1 MGLANQL
8 VSAESIQI
16 TMVSLKI
23 HLAFAV
29 LACGLWMTTAASVH
43 TIIAPEEVK
52 EVYLLSADDPAES
65 STDPNESTTDPNEST
80 TDPNKSTT
88 DPNKSTTDQTETTTD
103 QTETTTD
110 PNEPTTT
117 PAPGAA
123 SSLTSTCQVLFLT
136 VVISILL

>member
-1 MGLANQL
+1 MGNQL

-29 LACGLWMTTAASVH
+29 LACGLWMTTAAPVH

-65 STDPNESTTDPNEST
+65 ATDPAQSTTDPAQ
-80 TDPNKSTT
+80 STT

-136 VVISILL
+136 IVISILL

>member
-1 MGLANQL
+1 MGNQL

-29 LACGLWMTTAASVH
+29 LACGLWMTTAAPVH

-65 STDPNESTTDPNEST
+65 ATDPNEST

-88 DPNKSTTDQTETTTD
+88 DQTKTTTD

-123 SSLTSTCQVLFLT
+123 SSLTSTYQVLFLT
-136 VVISILL
+136 IVISILL

>member
-1 MGLANQL
+1 MGNQL

-29 LACGLWMTTAASVH
+29 LACGLWMTTAAPVH

-65 STDPNESTTDPNEST
+65 ATDPAQ
-80 TDPNKSTT
+80 STT

-136 VVISILL
+136 IVISIL

>member
-1 MGLANQL
+1 MGNQL

-29 LACGLWMTTAASVH
+29 LACGLWMTTAAPVH

-65 STDPNESTTDPNEST
+65 ATDPNESTTDPNE
-80 TDPNKSTT
+80 STT

-110 PNEPTTT
+110 PT
-117 PAPGAA
+117 PGAA
-123 SSLTSTCQVLFLT
+123 SSLTSTYQVLFLT
-136 VVISILL
+136 IVISIL

>member
-29 LACGLWMTTAASVH
+29 LACGLWMTTAATVH

-65 STDPNESTTDPNEST
+65 ATDQTETATHPNESTTDPNEST

-123 SSLTSTCQVLFLT
+123 SSLTSTCQVL
-136 VVISILL
+136 

>member
-65 STDPNESTTDPNEST
+65 A

-136 VVISILL
+136 IVISILL

>member
-29 LACGLWMTTAASVH
+29 LACGLWMTTAATVH

-65 STDPNESTTDPNEST
+65 ATDPNESTTDPNE
-80 TDPNKSTT
+80 STT

-136 VVISILL
+136 IVISILL

>member
-1 MGLANQL
+1 MGNQL

-29 LACGLWMTTAASVH
+29 LACGLWMTTAAPVH

-65 STDPNESTTDPNEST
+65 ATDPAQSTTDPT
-80 TDPNKSTT
+80 
-88 DPNKSTTDQTETTTD
+88 KSTTDQTETTTD

-136 VVISILL
+136 IVISIPL

>member
-65 STDPNESTTDPNEST
+65 ATDPAESTTDPAETSTDPNES
-80 TDPNKSTT
+80 
-88 DPNKSTTDQTETTTD
+88 
-103 QTETTTD
+103 TTD

-136 VVISILL
+136 IVISILL

>member
-1 MGLANQL
+1 
-8 VSAESIQI
+8 
-16 TMVSLKI
+16 MVSLKI

-29 LACGLWMTTAASVH
+29 LACGLWMTTAAPVH

-65 STDPNESTTDPNEST
+65 ATDPAESTTDPAETSTDPNESTTDPNEST

-88 DPNKSTTDQTETTTD
+88 DQTETTTDQTETTTD

-123 SSLTSTCQVLFLT
+123 SSLTSTYQVLFLT
-136 VVISILL
+136 IVISILL

>member
-1 MGLANQL
+1 MGSVLANQL

-29 LACGLWMTTAASVH
+29 LACGLWMTTAAPVH

-65 STDPNESTTDPNEST
+65 ATDPNESTTDPNE
-80 TDPNKSTT
+80 STT

-136 VVISILL
+136 IVISILL

>member
-1 MGLANQL
+1 MGNQL

-29 LACGLWMTTAASVH
+29 LACGLWMTTAAPVH

-65 STDPNESTTDPNEST
+65 ATDPAQ
-80 TDPNKSTT
+80 STT

-136 VVISILL
+136 IVISILL

>member
-1 MGLANQL
+1 MGNQL

-29 LACGLWMTTAASVH
+29 LACGLWMTTAAPVH

-65 STDPNESTTDPNEST
+65 ATDPNEST

-88 DPNKSTTDQTETTTD
+88 DPNESTTDPNKSTTD

-123 SSLTSTCQVLFLT
+123 SSLTSTYQVLFLT
-136 VVISILL
+136 IVISILL

>member
-65 STDPNESTTDPNEST
+65 ATDPAESTTDPAETSTDPNESTTDPNEST

-88 DPNKSTTDQTETTTD
+88 DPNKSTT
-103 QTETTTD
+103 
-110 PNEPTTT
+110 T

-136 VVISILL
+136 IVISILL

>member
-1 MGLANQL
+1 MGNQL

-29 LACGLWMTTAASVH
+29 LACGLWMTTAAPVH

-65 STDPNESTTDPNEST
+65 ATDPNEST

-88 DPNKSTTDQTETTTD
+88 DPNESTTDPNES
-103 QTETTTD
+103 TTD

-123 SSLTSTCQVLFLT
+123 SSLTSTYQVLFL
-136 VVISILL
+136 

>member
-1 MGLANQL
+1 MGSVLANQL

-29 LACGLWMTTAASVH
+29 LACGLWMTTAALVH

-65 STDPNESTTDPNEST
+65 ATDPNESTTDPNEST
-80 TDPNKSTT
+80 TDPA
-88 DPNKSTTDQTETTTD
+88 ETTTD

-123 SSLTSTCQVLFLT
+123 SSLTSTYQVLFLT
-136 VVISILL
+136 IVISILL

>member
-1 MGLANQL
+1 MGSVLANQL

-29 LACGLWMTTAASVH
+29 LACGLWMTTAAPVH

-65 STDPNESTTDPNEST
+65 ATDPNESTTDPAEST
-80 TDPNKSTT
+80 TDPAES
-88 DPNKSTTDQTETTTD
+88 
-103 QTETTTD
+103 TTD

-136 VVISILL
+136 IVISILL

>member
-1 MGLANQL
+1 
-8 VSAESIQI
+8 
-16 TMVSLKI
+16 MVSLKI

-29 LACGLWMTTAASVH
+29 LACGLWMTTAATVH

-65 STDPNESTTDPNEST
+65 ATDPNESTTDPNE
-80 TDPNKSTT
+80 STT

-123 SSLTSTCQVLFLT
+123 SS
-136 VVISILL
+136 

>member
-1 MGLANQL
+1 
-8 VSAESIQI
+8 
-16 TMVSLKI
+16 MVSLKI

-29 LACGLWMTTAASVH
+29 LACGLWMTTAAPVH

-65 STDPNESTTDPNEST
+65 ATDPAESTTDPAETSTDPNESTTDPNEST

-136 VVISILL
+136 IVISILL

>member
-1 MGLANQL
+1 MGNQL

-29 LACGLWMTTAASVH
+29 LACGLWMTTAAPVH

-65 STDPNESTTDPNEST
+65 ATDPAESTTDPA
-80 TDPNKSTT
+80 
-88 DPNKSTTDQTETTTD
+88 ETS
-103 QTETTTD
+103 
-110 PNEPTTT
+110 TT

-136 VVISILL
+136 IVISILL

>member
-29 LACGLWMTTAASVH
+29 LACGSWMTTAASVH

-52 EVYLLSADDPAES
+52 EVYLLSADDP
-65 STDPNESTTDPNEST
+65 DEST

-136 VVISILL
+136 IVISILL